1 MALLKYS
8 MISEWLQV
16 ETPEV
21 YGTNDNRSHLPLR
34 KQGDTA
40 MNIMNVTVS
49 VNFWFIVTLCL
60 ISLIIGLLV
69 GAAHRASGH
78 SDRHFRY

>member
-1 MALLKYS
+1 
-8 MISEWLQV
+8 
-16 ETPEV
+16 
-21 YGTNDNRSHLPLR
+21 
-34 KQGDTA
+34 